1 MLPWRG
7 TSTRENRQNSHFKWS
22 STQRSAHVITLVF
35 CLENKRLPVLLGL
48 VCRGGRFTNNTIRK
62 LGGLKEA
69 NIYKMEGNTKVFKDP
84 CCWCSV
90 QCSNSN
96 LFWVSVELFRSRS
109 PKNNLKK
116 MRDQYKLLFGTSPK
130 FEMNPLVENDHPE
143 LDESEFLNEE
153 ETRIYQPVSY
163 WLHSIL
169 NG

>member
-1 MLPWRG
+1 
-7 TSTRENRQNSHFKWS
+7 
-22 STQRSAHVITLVF
+22 
-35 CLENKRLPVLLGL
+35 
-48 VCRGGRFTNNTIRK
+48 
-62 LGGLKEA
+62 
-69 NIYKMEGNTKVFKDP
+69 
-84 CCWCSV
+84 
-90 QCSNSN
+90 
-96 LFWVSVELFRSRS
+96 
-109 PKNNLKK
+109 